1 MLISL
6 IVAMDEANGIGKDN
20 LIPWYLPTDLKRFQR
35 LTMGHHMLMGRK
47 TYHSIGKTLPGRT
60 SLVISRQSE
69 QELFANSDEN
79 RFIFPST
86 GLALGFARMRG
97 ETELFII
104 GGGEIFNQT
113 ILIADRIYLTL
124 VHTQANCDTYF
135 PSIEPSIW
143 EKIEEIQYPPDKKDQ
158 FPFTFIT
165 YDRLKESG
173 GGKF

>member
-1 MLISL
+1 
-6 IVAMDEANGIGKDN
+6 
-20 LIPWYLPTDLKRFQR
+20 

-47 TYHSIGKTLPGRT
+47 TYQSIGKTLPGRT

-69 QELFANSDEN
+69 EQLFVNSDEN

-86 GLALGFARMRG
+86 ELALDFARARG
-97 ETELFII
+97 ETELFVI

-124 VHTQANCDTYF
+124 VHTQTNCDTHF
-135 PSIEPSIW
+135 PSIDPSIW
-143 EKIEEIQYPPDKKDQ
+143 EVMEEIQYPQDSKNQ
-158 FPFTFIT
+158 FPFSFIT

-173 GGKF
+173 FSKF